1 MNVLIVKQCGKNEDL
16 YYCTQCDFYLCK
28 ICMNSNFLN
37 KKINDINSKNK
48 KEFWYFK
55 SDLIITI

>member
-16 YYCTQCDFYLCK
+16 YYCIQCDFNSCK
-28 ICMNSNFLN
+28 HCMNSNFL
-37 KKINDINSKNK
+37 IIIPKNK

-55 SDLIITI
+55 SEFIITI